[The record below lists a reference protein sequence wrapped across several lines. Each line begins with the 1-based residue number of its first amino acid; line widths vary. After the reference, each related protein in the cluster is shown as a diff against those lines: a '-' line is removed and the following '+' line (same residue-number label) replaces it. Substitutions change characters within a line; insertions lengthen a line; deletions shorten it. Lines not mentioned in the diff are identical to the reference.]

1 MERDLDFWSRGERD
15 AVIGIKYNDLCST
28 VRTKRHKQM
37 GVGAGA
43 KP

>member
-1 MERDLDFWSRGERD
+1 MEHDFNFWSRCD
-15 AVIGIKYNDLCST
+15 AVIGIKYSDLCFT

-43 KP
+43 RP